1 MLLLFMA
8 MQAVHLMPVT
18 RVAPNAAIV
27 APAVRR
33 QQMID
38 DAHVLLDRAEHTRK
52 LYRPGATSGELGR
65 AQLDATIAQT
75 KDSLAEM
82 DEMDQLRLQ
91 TAMDRLSKAMTALS
105 NMLKKMSDTDAGI
118 TNNIK

>member
-1 MLLLFMA
+1 MLLMFLA
-8 MQAVHLMPVT
+8 MQAVHPMPVA
-18 RVAPNAAIV
+18 RVAPNAVIV
-27 APAVRR
+27 APALRR
-33 QQMID
+33 QQMIN
-38 DAHVLLDRAEHTRK
+38 DAHALLDRAERTRI
-52 LYRPGATSGELGR
+52 LYRPGATSGQLGR

-82 DEMDQLRLQ
+82 DQMDQLRLQ

-105 NMLKKMSDTDAGI
+105 NILKKMSDTDADI